1 MKINR
6 KKILVCFGV
15 ILILLNFT
23 ARYSIAKCPT
33 RMGSVFPQES
43 FLVIAH
49 RGSTIKFPENT
60 IPAFKEALNTD
71 GANSLEV
78 DLSLTKD
85 RKVVLW
91 HDWDPN
97 NPIAMV
103 RQEKGEEGGKFKPYG
118 FSLVKP
124 GLQKKVSE
132 LNFSEFVDKH
142 GYKDKI
148 TNVKTNL
155 KIPTL
160 QDLIEWAAKQDK
172 LKFLM
177 LKLRVPVDEKYLI
190 PVMVDEI
197 RKAIDH
203 AHPSPRFQFVIF
215 VPHKESLKLVS
226 NQLNNSLFSFDHEL
240 PPSGITNYHRFTTVP
255 VAMNFKNI
263 FSSIGFHKYAS
274 TSESNLDSWTVYK
287 FILTLDLRLRD
298 NYKKSTSKY
307 IKIITWTFNDE
318 KKIKCLINLGVDG
331 IVTDKPKMLREI
343 ALNMGKVL
351 D

>member
-71 GANSLEV
+71 RANSLEV

-97 NPIAMV
+97 NPIAMA

-118 FSLVKP
+118 FSLVKSR
-124 GLQKKVSE
+124 LQKKSE
-132 LNFSEFVDKH
+132 R
-142 GYKDKI
+142 
-148 TNVKTNL
+148 T
-155 KIPTL
+155 
-160 QDLIEWAAKQDK
+160 
-172 LKFLM
+172 
-177 LKLRVPVDEKYLI
+177 
-190 PVMVDEI
+190 
-197 RKAIDH
+197 
-203 AHPSPRFQFVIF
+203 
-215 VPHKESLKLVS
+215 
-226 NQLNNSLFSFDHEL
+226 
-240 PPSGITNYHRFTTVP
+240 
-255 VAMNFKNI
+255 
-263 FSSIGFHKYAS
+263 
-274 TSESNLDSWTVYK
+274 
-287 FILTLDLRLRD
+287 
-298 NYKKSTSKY
+298 
-307 IKIITWTFNDE
+307 
-318 KKIKCLINLGVDG
+318 
-331 IVTDKPKMLREI
+331 
-343 ALNMGKVL
+343 
-351 D
+351 

>member
-1 MKINR
+1 
-6 KKILVCFGV
+6 
-15 ILILLNFT
+15 
-23 ARYSIAKCPT
+23 
-33 RMGSVFPQES
+33 
-43 FLVIAH
+43 
-49 RGSTIKFPENT
+49 
-60 IPAFKEALNTD
+60 
-71 GANSLEV
+71 
-78 DLSLTKD
+78 
-85 RKVVLW
+85 VLW

-97 NPIAMV
+97 TPIAIV
-103 RQEKGEEGGKFKPYG
+103 RQEKGEEGGKFKPYV

-124 GLQKKVSE
+124 RSQKKVSE
-132 LNFSEFVDKH
+132 LDFSEFVDKH

-197 RKAIDH
+197 KKAIDH
-203 AHPSPRFQFVIF
+203 AHPSPRFQFVIL

-226 NQLNNSLFSFDHEL
+226 NQLNNSLFAFDHEL

-287 FILTLDLRLRD
+287 FILTLDLQLRD

>member
-1 MKINR
+1 MSNIATFR
-6 KKILVCFGV
+6 FFLLSS
-15 ILILLNFT
+15 ILIALFFPH
-23 ARYSIAKCPT
+23 YSVAKCPT
-33 RMGSVFPQES
+33 RMGSVFPQDF

-60 IPAFKEALNTD
+60 IPAFKESLSID

-85 RKVVLW
+85 RKIVLW
-91 HDWDPN
+91 RDWDLN
-97 NPIAMV
+97 SPIAIV
-103 RQEKGEEGGKFKPYG
+103 RKKKGEEVAKFKPYG
-118 FSLVKP
+118 PPIVELRV
-124 GLQKKVSE
+124 QKKVSE
-132 LNFSEFVDKH
+132 FDFDEFIDKH

-148 TNVKTNL
+148 TNVKTNF
-155 KIPTL
+155 KIPTF
-160 QDLIEWAAKQDK
+160 QDLIEWAVKQDK
-172 LKFLM
+172 LKLLI
-177 LKLRVPVDEKYLI
+177 LKLRAPIDEKYLI

-203 AHPSPRFQFVIF
+203 AHPSPRFQFVIL

-287 FILTLDLRLRD
+287 FILTLDLQLRD